1 MTPEKLEQL
10 ITADLDVTSIAT
22 SGAGG
27 KFEVEVCS
35 AAFADLSTLKRHQ
48 MVYKIVNEYISSGEL
63 HALSIK
69 AHTPEELQNL

>member
-10 ITADLDVTSIAT
+10 ITDGMDASSIET

-27 KFEVEVCS
+27 KFEVEICS
-35 AAFADLSTLKRHQ
+35 TAFNELSMLKRHQ

-69 AHTPEELQNL
+69 AYTPEEYKQL